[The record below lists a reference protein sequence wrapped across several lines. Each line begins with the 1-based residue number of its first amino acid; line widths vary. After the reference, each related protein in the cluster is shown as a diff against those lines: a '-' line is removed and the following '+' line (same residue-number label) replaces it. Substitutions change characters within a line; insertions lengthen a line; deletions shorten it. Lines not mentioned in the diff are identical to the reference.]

1 MAIEAREVEFSADG
15 TSTHGFL
22 AEKSGD
28 DLRPGLVL
36 IQEWWGLNDHI
47 KDIARRFAEEGYVVL
62 APDLY
67 DGAKTK
73 DPQEAGK
80 LMQGLDQAA
89 ALQKLNAAVDYLKGM
104 PEVDSEKIGVTGFC
118 MGGSYALLLACHNK
132 SIKAAAPFYGDVPAE
147 DELKRLS
154 APVLFIGAENDFWIT
169 QDKMARLEEGL
180 KKFDKEGEVKVYKG
194 VGHAFFNDTRPD
206 AYDKD
211 AAEDAWTRVTGFFE
225 KHLKSSA
232 G

>member
-1 MAIEAREVEFSADG
+1 MGIEEREVQFSSDG
-15 TSTHGFL
+15 ATAGGYL
-22 AEKSGD
+22 AAKSGD
-28 DLRPGLVL
+28 ELRPGLIL

-67 DGAKTK
+67 DGKKTK
-73 DPQEAGK
+73 DPEEAGK
-80 LMQGLDQAA
+80 LMQGLNQSV
-89 ALQKLNAAVDYLKGM
+89 ALQKLNSAVEYLKGL
-104 PEVDSEKIGVTGFC
+104 PEVDSERIGVTGFC
-118 MGGSYALLLACHNK
+118 MGGSYALLLACHNE
-132 SIKAAAPFYGDVPAE
+132 SVKAAAPFYGDVPSE

-169 QDKMARLEEGL
+169 QDKMARLDEGL

-211 AAEDAWTRVTGFFE
+211 AAEDAWKRVIGFFE
-225 KHLKSSA
+225 SHLKSPA

>member
-1 MAIEAREVEFSADG
+1 MAIEGKDIEFPSNGRSASG
-15 TSTHGFL
+15 YLASTSGG
-22 AEKSGD
+22 ES
-28 DLRPGLVL
+28 RPGLIL

-67 DGAKTK
+67 DGKRTK
-73 DPQEAGK
+73 EPEEAGK
-80 LMQGLDQAA
+80 LMQGLDQSA
-89 ALQKLNAAVDYLKGM
+89 ALQKLNAAVEYLKGL
-104 PEVDSEKIGVTGFC
+104 PEVNAQRIGVTGFC
-118 MGGSYALLLACHNK
+118 MGGTYALLLACNNK
-132 SIKAAAPFYGDVPAE
+132 SIKAAAPFYGDVPG
-147 DELKRLS
+147 DDVLKQLS

-180 KKFDKEGEVKVYKG
+180 QKFDKVGEVRVYKG
-194 VGHAFFNDTRPD
+194 VGHAFFNDTRPE

-211 AAEDAWTRVTGFFE
+211 AAENAWERVTNFFE
-225 KHLKSSA
+225 SHLKSQE